1 MRTSAFLQNQ
11 LLIFCS
17 SSSKDLIL
25 LNKINKLLISSAKIK
40 FPDSRHQN
48 FRIESLKF
56 RNKSKYR
63 LGDYYKIVFLFCNS
77 SKKRRS
83 HTKI

>member
-17 SSSKDLIL
+17 SSSKDLIP

-56 RNKSKYR
+56 RNKFR